1 MKFKGHPERKS
12 QTVTPAVCV
21 LSRTRRDQRKMR
33 FLPLWLFSFLTIT
46 KGRDCFLERDEG
58 IKTKQELIVNKEKPL
73 GSIQEYEL
81 LLQVHYRNSKEK
93 RELKEFL
100 KFCALSSF
108 FLPEPGKIIRAKA
121 TTYCGYQ
128 NRVLRCACEDSYSWF
143 PPQCLEPQN
152 CSLLK
157 AGSLQTCDCHSSNLT
172 QSIYFCERTKVWGT
186 FKINEK
192 FTEDLL
198 DSSSAMYAKYTTG
211 IEMQLK
217 EAYKGIQGFESV
229 QVTQFRDGSIV
240 VGYEVVGSSSTSE
253 LLSGIEQMVEK
264 AKTYLRQLYALEEN
278 SFRVFGEAQCNSI
291 AFGFGSEN
299 DEYTLPCSLGYIGS
313 ITVRCQPSGWHIL
326 EEMCVLSEL
335 EELKKNSSE
344 LANNDTDTE
353 AAVSSLVQKLSMVIQ
368 QNPSTTAGNLA
379 SVVSILGS
387 ISSLKKSFTVSN
399 STMEN
404 VINIADHILK
414 SASLTNWTVLLKKK
428 KDASS
433 QLLES
438 LENISTLV
446 PSTAL
451 PLNFSRDFINWKGIP
466 VSANLSNQGYNY
478 ETEFPPQNTPSP
490 ITGHVSI
497 GPGQF
502 KKDLLH
508 SIISMTSLTLGNI
521 LPIAENKNAQVNGPL
536 ISIIIPNSSIE
547 EISLTFSKMK
557 LNLSQPQC
565 VFWDFSHLQWTDTGC
580 HLENETANLVTCFCT
595 HLTSFSVLMSPIV
608 PPAIV
613 PIVKWITF
621 VGLGVSIGSLILCLT
636 IQGLFWKQVNKN
648 QTSHSRHICIVN
660 IALCLLIADVW
671 FIVAATVDTNSGVCT
686 AAVFFAHLFYLSL
699 FFWMLLLGFLLAY
712 RVIFVFHH
720 MATPLMVA
728 VGFCLGY
735 GCPLIISI
743 VTFLVTQPSNGY
755 KRQDA
760 CWLNWSDGS
769 KPLLAFAVP
778 ALTIVAVNLVVVL
791 LVLTKLWRPAV
802 GERLAQDNKATA
814 KRIGRSLLVLT
825 PLLGLTWGFG
835 IATMVDS
842 QNLSWHI
849 IFAFLN
855 AFQGLF
861 ILCFGILLDSKLRQV
876 LLNKLSPLSC
886 WDQAS
891 KQKLSDSSV
900 TLRFEKTFNPFQ
912 QKGCYVFSYT
922 SESSH
927 DIMLTQFSSA
937 EQSGES

>member
-1 MKFKGHPERKS
+1 
-12 QTVTPAVCV
+12 
-21 LSRTRRDQRKMR
+21 MR
-33 FLPLWLFSFLTIT
+33 FHPLWLFSFLTIT
-46 KGRDCFLERDEG
+46 EGQDSFLEWDDG
-58 IKTKQELIVNKEKPL
+58 IKTKRELIVNKQKPP

-93 RELKEFL
+93 RELTKFL
-100 KFCALSSF
+100 KFWVPYSF
-108 FLPEPGKIIRAKA
+108 LLPQPVKIIRAKA

-128 NRVLRCACEDSYSWF
+128 NGVLRCACEDSYSWF
-143 PPQCLEPQN
+143 PPQCLDPQN

-157 AGSLQTCDCHSSNLT
+157 AGSLQSCDCHPSNLT
-172 QSIYFCERTKVWGT
+172 QSVYFCERTKVWGT

-198 DSSSAMYAKYTTG
+198 DSSSAMYAKYATG

-217 EAYKGIQGFESV
+217 EAYKEIQGFESV
-229 QVTQFRDGSIV
+229 RVTQFREGSIV
-240 VGYEVVGSSSTSE
+240 VGYEVVGSSNTYE
-253 LLSGIEQMVEK
+253 LLSGIEQM
-264 AKTYLRQLYALEEN
+264 
-278 SFRVFGEAQCNSI
+278 CNSI

-299 DEYTLPCSLGYIGS
+299 DEYTLPCSRGYIGS
-313 ITVRCQPSGWHIL
+313 ITVRCQSSGWRIL
-326 EEMCVLSEL
+326 REMCVLSEL
-335 EELKKNSSE
+335 EELKKNLSE
-344 LANNDTDTE
+344 LASNNTDTE
-353 AAVSSLVQKLSMVIQ
+353 AAVSSLVQKLAMVIQ
-368 QNPSTTAGNLA
+368 QSPSTTAGNLA
-379 SVVSILGS
+379 SVVSILGG
-387 ISSLKKSFTVSN
+387 ISSLKESFTVSN
-399 STMEN
+399 LTMEN
-404 VINIADHILK
+404 VINIADHILN
-414 SASLTNWTVLLKKK
+414 SASLTNWTVLLQKE

-433 QLLES
+433 QLLAS
-438 LENISTLV
+438 LENISALV

-466 VSANLSNQGYNY
+466 VSANLSNQSYNY
-478 ETEFPPQNTPSP
+478 ETEFPHQNTPSP
-490 ITGHVSI
+490 ITGHVFI

-502 KKDLLH
+502 KKH
-508 SIISMTSLTLGNI
+508 FPYTIISMTSLTLGNI
-521 LPIAENKNAQVNGPL
+521 LPIAKNTNAQVNGPL
-536 ISIIIPNSSIE
+536 ISVIIPNSSID

-557 LNLSQPQC
+557 LNLSQPHC
-565 VFWDFSHLQWTDTGC
+565 VFWDFSHLQWRDTGC
-580 HLENETANLVTCFCT
+580 HLENETANSVTCLCT

-636 IQGLFWKQVNKN
+636 IEGLFWKRVNKN

-671 FIVAATVDTNSGVCT
+671 FIVAATVDSTANSSGICT
-686 AAVFFAHLFYLSL
+686 AAVFFAHFFYLSL

-743 VTFLVTQPSNGY
+743 VTIAVTQPSNGY
-755 KRQDA
+755 KRKDA
-760 CWLNWSDGS
+760 CWLNWSNGS

-778 ALTIVAVNLVVVL
+778 ALTVVAVNLAVVL
-791 LVLTKLWRPAV
+791 LVLTKLWRPAI
-802 GERLAQDNKATA
+802 GERLAQDNKVTVM
-814 KRIGRSLLVLT
+814 RIGRSLLILT

-835 IATMVDS
+835 IATM
-842 QNLSWHI
+842 
-849 IFAFLN
+849 
-855 AFQGLF
+855 
-861 ILCFGILLDSKLRQV
+861 LRQL

-886 WDQAS
+886 WDQAP

-900 TLRFEKTFNPFQ
+900 KLRFEKTFNPFQ
-912 QKGCYVFSYT
+912 PKGHYVFSYT
-922 SESSH
+922 RESSH
-927 DIMLTQFSSA
+927 DIMLTQFSSV
-937 EQSGES
+937 EQSRES

>member
-1 MKFKGHPERKS
+1 
-12 QTVTPAVCV
+12 
-21 LSRTRRDQRKMR
+21 MR
-33 FLPLWLFSFLTIT
+33 FLPLWLFSFLMIT

-508 SIISMTSLTLGNI
+508 SIISMTSLTLG
-521 LPIAENKNAQVNGPL
+521 
-536 ISIIIPNSSIE
+536 
-547 EISLTFSKMK
+547 TF
-557 LNLSQPQC
+557 
-565 VFWDFSHLQWTDTGC
+565 
-580 HLENETANLVTCFCT
+580 
-595 HLTSFSVLMSPIV
+595 
-608 PPAIV
+608 
-613 PIVKWITF
+613 
-621 VGLGVSIGSLILCLT
+621 
-636 IQGLFWKQVNKN
+636 
-648 QTSHSRHICIVN
+648 
-660 IALCLLIADVW
+660 
-671 FIVAATVDTNSGVCT
+671 
-686 AAVFFAHLFYLSL
+686 Y
-699 FFWMLLLGFLLAY
+699 
-712 RVIFVFHH
+712 
-720 MATPLMVA
+720 
-728 VGFCLGY
+728 
-735 GCPLIISI
+735 
-743 VTFLVTQPSNGY
+743 
-755 KRQDA
+755 
-760 CWLNWSDGS
+760 
-769 KPLLAFAVP
+769 PLLKIKM
-778 ALTIVAVNLVVVL
+778 L
-791 LVLTKLWRPAV
+791 
-802 GERLAQDNKATA
+802 RLM
-814 KRIGRSLLVLT
+814 G
-825 PLLGLTWGFG
+825 P
-835 IATMVDS
+835 
-842 QNLSWHI
+842 
-849 IFAFLN
+849 
-855 AFQGLF
+855 
-861 ILCFGILLDSKLRQV
+861 
-876 LLNKLSPLSC
+876 
-886 WDQAS
+886 
-891 KQKLSDSSV
+891 
-900 TLRFEKTFNPFQ
+900 
-912 QKGCYVFSYT
+912 
-922 SESSH
+922 
-927 DIMLTQFSSA
+927 
-937 EQSGES
+937 

>member
-1 MKFKGHPERKS
+1 
-12 QTVTPAVCV
+12 
-21 LSRTRRDQRKMR
+21 MR
-33 FLPLWLFSFLTIT
+33 FHPLWLFSFLTIT
-46 KGRDCFLERDEG
+46 EGQDSFLEWDDG
-58 IKTKQELIVNKEKPL
+58 IKTKRELIVNKQKPP

-93 RELKEFL
+93 RELTKFL
-100 KFCALSSF
+100 KFWVPYSF
-108 FLPEPGKIIRAKA
+108 LLPQPVKIIRAKA

-128 NRVLRCACEDSYSWF
+128 NGVLRCACEDSYSWF
-143 PPQCLEPQN
+143 PPQCLDPQN

-157 AGSLQTCDCHSSNLT
+157 AGSLQSCDCHPSNLT
-172 QSIYFCERTKVWGT
+172 QSVYFCERTKVWGT

-198 DSSSAMYAKYTTG
+198 DSSSAMYAKYATG

-217 EAYKGIQGFESV
+217 EAYKEIQGFESV
-229 QVTQFRDGSIV
+229 RVTQFREGSIV
-240 VGYEVVGSSSTSE
+240 VGYEVVGSSNTYE

-264 AKTYLRQLYALEEN
+264 AKTYLRQLYALEED
-278 SFRVFGEAQCNSI
+278 SFRVYGEAQCNSI

-299 DEYTLPCSLGYIGS
+299 DEYTLPCSRGYIGS
-313 ITVRCQPSGWHIL
+313 ITVRCQSSGWRIL
-326 EEMCVLSEL
+326 REMCVLSEL
-335 EELKKNSSE
+335 EELKKNLSE
-344 LANNDTDTE
+344 LASNNTDTE
-353 AAVSSLVQKLSMVIQ
+353 AAVSSLVQKLAMVIQ
-368 QNPSTTAGNLA
+368 QSPSTTAGNLA
-379 SVVSILGS
+379 SVVSILGG
-387 ISSLKKSFTVSN
+387 ISSLKESFTVSN
-399 STMEN
+399 LTMEN
-404 VINIADHILK
+404 VINIADHILN
-414 SASLTNWTVLLKKK
+414 SASLTNWTVLLQKE

-433 QLLES
+433 QLLAS
-438 LENISTLV
+438 LENISALV

-466 VSANLSNQGYNY
+466 VSANLSNQSYNY
-478 ETEFPPQNTPSP
+478 ETEFPRQNTPSP
-490 ITGHVSI
+490 ITGHVFI

-502 KKDLLH
+502 KKH
-508 SIISMTSLTLGNI
+508 FPYTIISMTSLTLGNI
-521 LPIAENKNAQVNGPL
+521 LPIAKNTNAQVNGPL
-536 ISIIIPNSSIE
+536 ISVIIPNSSID

-557 LNLSQPQC
+557 LNLSQPHC
-565 VFWDFSHLQWTDTGC
+565 VFWDFSHLQWRDTGC
-580 HLENETANLVTCFCT
+580 HLENETANSVTCLCT
-595 HLTSFSVLMSPIV
+595 HLTSFSMLMSPIV

-636 IQGLFWKQVNKN
+636 IEGLFWKRVNKN

-671 FIVAATVDTNSGVCT
+671 FIVAATVDSTANSSGICT
-686 AAVFFAHLFYLSL
+686 AAVFFAHFFYLSL

-743 VTFLVTQPSNGY
+743 VTIAVTQPSNGY
-755 KRQDA
+755 KRKDA
-760 CWLNWSDGS
+760 CWLNWSNGS

-778 ALTIVAVNLVVVL
+778 ALTVVAVNLAVVL
-791 LVLTKLWRPAV
+791 LVLTKLWRPAI
-802 GERLAQDNKATA
+802 GERLAQDNKVTVM
-814 KRIGRSLLVLT
+814 RIGRSLLILT

-842 QNLSWHI
+842 RNLSWHI

-861 ILCFGILLDSKLRQV
+861 ILCFGILLDSKLRQL

-900 TLRFEKTFNPFQ
+900 KLRFEKTFNPFQ
-912 QKGCYVFSYT
+912 PKGHYVFSYT
-922 SESSH
+922 RESSH
-927 DIMLTQFSSA
+927 DIMLTQFSSV
-937 EQSGES
+937 EQSRES

>member
-1 MKFKGHPERKS
+1 
-12 QTVTPAVCV
+12 
-21 LSRTRRDQRKMR
+21 MR
-33 FLPLWLFSFLTIT
+33 FPPLWLFSILMIT
-46 KGRDCFLERDEG
+46 KGRNGFLERDDG
-58 IKTKQELIVNKEKPL
+58 IKTKRELIVNKEKPQ
-73 GSIQEYEL
+73 GSIQEHEL

-93 RELKEFL
+93 KELKELL
-100 KFCALSSF
+100 KFSVPSSF
-108 FLPEPGKIIRAKA
+108 FLPEPVKIIRAKA

-128 NRVLRCACEDSYSWF
+128 NGVLRCACEDSYSWF
-143 PPQCLEPQN
+143 PPQCLDPQN

-157 AGSLQTCDCHSSNLT
+157 AGSLQSCDCHSSNLT
-172 QSIYFCERTKVWGT
+172 QSVYFCERTKVWGT

-192 FTEDLL
+192 FTGDLL

-217 EAYKGIQGFESV
+217 EAYKRIQGFESV
-229 QVTQFRDGSIV
+229 RVTQFRNGSII
-240 VGYEVVGSSSTSE
+240 VGYEVVGSSNTSE
-253 LLSGIEQMVEK
+253 LLLGIEQMVEK
-264 AKTYLRQLYALEEN
+264 AKALLRQLYALEED

-313 ITVRCQPSGWHIL
+313 ITVRCQPSGWYIL
-326 EEMCVLSEL
+326 GEMCVLAEL
-335 EELKKNSSE
+335 EELKESLNE
-344 LANNDTDTE
+344 LASNSTDTE

-368 QNPSTTAGNLA
+368 QSPSTTAGDLA
-379 SVVSILGS
+379 SVVSVLGS
-387 ISSLKKSFTVSN
+387 ISSLKKSFVVSN

-404 VINIADHILK
+404 VINIADHILN
-414 SASLTNWTVLLKKK
+414 SASLTNWTVLLQKE

-433 QLLES
+433 QLLAS
-438 LENISTLV
+438 LENISALV

-478 ETEFPPQNTPSP
+478 ETEFHPQNTPSP
-490 ITGHVSI
+490 ITGRVSI
-497 GPGQF
+497 GPEQF
-502 KKDLLH
+502 KRHLLH
-508 SIISMTSLTLGNI
+508 TVISMTSLTLGNI
-521 LPIAENKNAQVNGPL
+521 LPITKNINAQVNGPL
-536 ISIIIPNSSIE
+536 MSIIIPNSSIDE
-547 EISLTFSKMK
+547 VSLTFSKMK
-557 LNLSQPQC
+557 LNLSQPYC
-565 VFWDFSHLQWTDTGC
+565 VFWDFSHLQWRGTGC
-580 HLENETANLVTCFCT
+580 HLENETANSVTCLCT
-595 HLTSFSVLMSPIV
+595 HLTSFSVLMSPLV
-608 PPAIV
+608 PPAIIPV
-613 PIVKWITF
+613 VKWITS

-636 IQGLFWKQVNKN
+636 IEVLFWKQINKN

-671 FIVAATVDTNSGVCT
+671 FIVAAAVDTKANSGVCT
-686 AAVFFAHLFYLSL
+686 AAVFFAHFFYLSL

-720 MATPLMVA
+720 MATHLMVA

-743 VTFLVTQPSNGY
+743 VTIVVTQPSIGY
-755 KRQDA
+755 KREDA
-760 CWLNWSDGS
+760 CWLNWSNGS
-769 KPLLAFAVP
+769 KPLLAFVVP
-778 ALTIVAVNLVVVL
+778 ALTIVVVNLVVVL
-791 LVLTKLWRPAV
+791 FVLTKLWRPAV
-802 GERLAQDNKATA
+802 GERLAQDNKATVM
-814 KRIGRSLLVLT
+814 RIGRSLLVLS

-842 QNLSWHI
+842 QTLSWHI

-861 ILCFGILLDSKLRQV
+861 ILCFGILLDSKLRQL

-891 KQKLSDSSV
+891 KKLSDSSV
-900 TLRFEKTFNPFQ
+900 KLSFEKTFNPFQ
-912 QKGCYVFSYT
+912 QKGHYVFSYT
-922 SESSH
+922 RESSC